1 MISSLIKR
9 TQQQLSFAALCCG
22 LWLMSSSPAWA
33 GDIHKCV
40 DAQGS
45 VSYSDKPCSGTETA
59 TTMPEV
65 RDPPADLRW
74 PAPQTPSPVQ
84 AQCAADRQAM
94 RDQTVPLSELEK
106 VKNRI
111 QGCLLLEI
119 QELERQVQA
128 DRKAEAE
135 KRAAEIARMS
145 PKCQARWKELIDLQ
159 VTMETPDEINRY
171 IKRGDIYRRKCEQ

>member
-1 MISSLIKR
+1 MIANLVR
-9 TQQQLSFAALCCG
+9 GTQQQLAFAALCG
-22 LWLMSSSPAWA
+22 WLLMSSSPAWA

-40 DAQGS
+40 DEQGS

-65 RDPPADLRW
+65 RGSPADLRW
-74 PAPQTPSPVQ
+74 PASQAPSPVQ

-94 RDQTVPLSELEK
+94 REKTVPLSELEK

-111 QGCLLLEI
+111 QGCLLLEM
-119 QELERQVQA
+119 QELERQAQA

-135 KRAAEIARMS
+135 KRQAEIARMS
-145 PKCQARWKELIDLQ
+145 PKCQARWQELIDLQ

-171 IKRGDIYRRKCEQ
+171 IKLGDIYRRKCEK